1 MRRTEGQ
8 RGFTLVELMIVVA
21 IIGLLAA
28 LAIPAYLSTRDRSL
42 ATAVA
47 NNIRTY
53 NNAFQ
58 IYATEHGTWPPDANS
73 GIIPAGMEGELPK
86 FTEETA
92 VGGKYD
98 WEYMTMNVTA
108 GISIV
113 GSNLDAR
120 LAGKIDEVLDDGD
133 LSTGQFIANGNRY
146 TYVLVP

>member
-1 MRRTEGQ
+1 MQRVEGNQ
-8 RGFTLVELMIVVA
+8 GFTLVELMIVVA

-28 LAIPAYLSTRDRSL
+28 LAIPAYLSTRDRSV

-47 NNIRTY
+47 NNLRTY

-58 IYATEHGTWPPDANS
+58 IYATENGSWPPDANS
-73 GIIPAGMEGELPK
+73 GIVPPGMEGELPK

-92 VGGKYD
+92 VGGTYD

-113 GSNLDAR
+113 GSNLDTR
-120 LAGKIDEVLDDGD
+120 LAQKIDEILDDGN
-133 LSTGQFIANGNRY
+133 LSTGRFIANGSRY

>member
-1 MRRTEGQ
+1 MQKTEGS

-47 NNIRTY
+47 NNLRTY

-73 GIIPAGMEGELPK
+73 GIIPTGMEGELPK

-98 WEYMTMNVTA
+98 WEFQVMGVTA

-120 LAGKIDEVLDDGD
+120 LAGKIDEILDDGD
-133 LSTGQFIANGNRY
+133 LSSGQFIVNGARY
-146 TYVLVP
+146 TFVLVP